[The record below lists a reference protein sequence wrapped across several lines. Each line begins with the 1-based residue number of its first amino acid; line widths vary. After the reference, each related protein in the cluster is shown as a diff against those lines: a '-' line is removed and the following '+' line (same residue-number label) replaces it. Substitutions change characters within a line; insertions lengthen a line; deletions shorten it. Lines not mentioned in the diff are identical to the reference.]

1 MKPGS
6 PVYLLD
12 EDPTLLRAISEPEQP
27 AAREAL
33 VANAY
38 HVPRGPWRPL
48 ATFGG
53 RDVHFGLL
61 VLEGLLIRD
70 VVVAHTTCGELVG
83 PGELLRPGDNF
94 GERAPMPF
102 EVEWKVIEPTLV
114 ATLGSDFTRVV
125 ARWPDVVNVF
135 LQRAVERSHSLA
147 LHVAIHCIRRVDLS
161 LLVLFWHLA
170 DRFGKVTPEG
180 IVVSVKLTHQD
191 LGKLVGATR
200 QSVTAALG
208 EVADRGWVMRR
219 HAGAWLLPADPPRE
233 IQAMLGRRR
242 GRDET

>member
-1 MKPGS
+1 M
-6 PVYLLD
+6 
-12 EDPTLLRAISEPEQP
+12 
-27 AAREAL
+27 
-33 VANAY
+33 
-38 HVPRGPWRPL
+38 
-48 ATFGG
+48 
-53 RDVHFGLL
+53 L

>member
-1 MKPGS
+1 MKAIS
-6 PVYLLD
+6 PVHLLD
-12 EDPTLLRAISEPEQP
+12 EDPTLLRALSEPERP
-27 AAREAL
+27 AARQAL

-38 HVPRGPWRPL
+38 RVPRGAWRPL
-48 ATFGG
+48 ATFPGQAI
-53 RDVHFGLL
+53 HFGLL
-61 VLEGLLIRD
+61 ILEGLLMRD

-83 PGELLRPGDNF
+83 PGELLRPWDSFGD
-94 GERAPMPF
+94 RAPMPF
-102 EVEWKVIEPTLV
+102 EVEWKVIEPTFV
-114 ATLGSDFTRVV
+114 AALSPDFTRVV
-125 ARWPDVVNVF
+125 ARWPELVNVF
-135 LQRAVERSHSLA
+135 LERAVERSHSLA

-208 EVADRGWVMRR
+208 EVVQRGWVERR
-219 HAGAWLLPADPPRE
+219 DDGAWLLPADPPRE
-233 IQAMLGRRR
+233 IQGMLGRRR
-242 GRDET
+242 GRDEN

>member
-1 MKPGS
+1 MKSVS
-6 PVYLLD
+6 PVHLLD
-12 EDPTLLRAISEPEQP
+12 EDRTLLRVISELERP
-27 AAREAL
+27 AARQAL
-33 VANAY
+33 VVNAY
-38 HVPRGPWRPL
+38 HVPRGAWRPL
-48 ATFGG
+48 ASFGG
-53 RDVHFGLL
+53 QDIHFGLL
-61 VLEGLLIRD
+61 ILKGLLIRD

-83 PGELLRPGDNF
+83 PGELLRPGDSF

-102 EVEWKVIEPTLV
+102 EVEWKVIEPTFV
-114 ATLGSDFTRVV
+114 ATLGADFTQVV
-125 ARWPDVVNVF
+125 ARWPGLVNVF
-135 LQRAVERSHSLA
+135 MERAVERSHSLA

-170 DRFGKVTPEG
+170 DRFGKVTPDG
-180 IVVSVKLTHQD
+180 IIVSVKLTHQD

-200 QSVTAALG
+200 PSVTVALG
-208 EVADRGWVMRR
+208 EVAERGWVTRR

>member
-1 MKPGS
+1 MRLS
-6 PVYLLD
+6 PVHLLD
-12 EDPTLLRAISEPEQP
+12 EDPTLLRAIPELEQP
-27 AAREAL
+27 PARQAL
-33 VANAY
+33 VANAGR
-38 HVPRGPWRPL
+38 VPRGAWRPL
-48 ATFGG
+48 ATFRGQ
-53 RDVHFGLL
+53 DIQFGLL
-61 VLEGLLIRD
+61 ILEGLLIRD
-70 VVVAHTTCGELVG
+70 VVVAHTTCGELIG

-94 GERAPMPF
+94 GDRAPMPF
-102 EVEWKVIEPTLV
+102 EVEWKVIEPTFV
-114 ATLGSDFTRVV
+114 AALGSDFTRVV
-125 ARWPDVVNVF
+125 TRWPDLVNVF
-135 LQRAVERSHSLA
+135 IDRAVERSHSLA

-170 DRFGKVTPEG
+170 DRFGKVTSDG

-208 EVADRGWVMRR
+208 EVAERGWVTR
-219 HAGAWLLPADPPRE
+219 GPNGSWLLPADPPRE